1 MMSAGSPRSVSK
13 RANASNGDV
22 VSTPPKSQITA
33 SSITSRQCER
43 RSWKRLAR
51 RPCGGQR
58 RSPLGENR
66 GAGYFCSMK
75 ILLLTVTGLALIV
88 CAPAYASVGGG
99 WPPAE
104 GIGRS
109 VVTIV
114 GSRGNFCTGALIASK
129 LVLTAAHCVQPGAV
143 YKIVE
148 YGTDRQPQLQDVKS
162 IAIHPAFNMQAMT
175 AHRATADV
183 ALLQLEAP
191 PKGKNAADLGVP
203 QVSIV
208 AGSRFT
214 IAGIGVTI
222 RGEGSSGG
230 TIRVASLVAA
240 GQPGTLQIRLVDQ
253 LTQGAR
259 DGLGACT
266 GDSGG
271 PVFEDRPDGSAI
283 IGVISWSTGPNG
295 SGGCGGLTGVTPLT
309 LYRDWILQTAR
320 LWGAPL

>member
-1 MMSAGSPRSVSK
+1 MKSLPRIV
-13 RANASNGDV
+13 AV
-22 VSTPPKSQITA
+22 
-33 SSITSRQCER
+33 
-43 RSWKRLAR
+43 LA
-51 RPCGGQR
+51 
-58 RSPLGENR
+58 
-66 GAGYFCSMK
+66 
-75 ILLLTVTGLALIV
+75 LLLS
-88 CAPAYASVGGG
+88 APADAIVGGG
-99 WPPAE
+99 VPSAE

-109 VVTIV
+109 IVTIV
-114 GSRGNFCTGALIASK
+114 GSRGNFCTGALIAPK

-203 QVSIV
+203 QVPIV

-230 TIRVASLVAA
+230 IIRVAGLVAA
-240 GQPGTLQIRLVDQ
+240 GQPGTLQIRLVDSVG
-253 LTQGAR
+253 QGTR
-259 DGLGACT
+259 EGLGACT

-271 PVFEDRPDGSAI
+271 PVFEDRQGAPAI
-283 IGVISWSTGPNG
+283 VGVISWSTGPNG
-295 SGGCGGLTGVTPLT
+295 SAGCGGLTGVTPLT

-320 LWGAPL
+320 QWGFAL